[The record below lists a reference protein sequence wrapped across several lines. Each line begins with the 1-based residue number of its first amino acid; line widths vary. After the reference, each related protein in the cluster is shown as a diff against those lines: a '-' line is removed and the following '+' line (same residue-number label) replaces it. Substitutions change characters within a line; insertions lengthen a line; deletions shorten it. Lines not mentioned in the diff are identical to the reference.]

1 MSNEFETN
9 ASDRRDAAH
18 SRTDAARHSDRT
30 APDQSVR
37 CATCPVASGRR
48 ALLAAGVGIGA
59 GLLARDAIAQD
70 DPTHER
76 PQVGDLLIKAGDGAP
91 TPLTPDSIPLGEGQ
105 ILAWPM
111 DPAGN
116 VVRDGSRLNKV
127 LLVRLDPAVLDA
139 QTAERAAGGVVA
151 YSAICPHTGCEVVN
165 WLVEQQILD
174 CPCHSSEYDPKAG
187 ARVVSGPSPRGLA
200 ALPLRI
206 ADGRLTVARPF
217 IGRLGI
223 QQI

>member
-1 MSNEFETN
+1 LRNDSYEHGTGDRRIRETWN
-9 ASDRRDAAH
+9 IDEAASDGAGAPCPC
-18 SRTDAARHSDRT
+18 AIET
-30 APDQSVR
+30 A
-37 CATCPVASGRR
+37 GRR
-48 ALLAAGVGIGA
+48 ALLVAGVGLGVGLVAKVAGA
-59 GLLARDAIAQD
+59 QT
-70 DPTHER
+70 DPTRDR
-76 PQVGDLLIKAGDGAP
+76 PQVGDLLIKAGDATP
-91 TPLTPDSIPLGEGQ
+91 TPLTPDSIPLGAGQ
-105 ILAWPM
+105 VMAWPM

-127 LLVRLDPAVLDA
+127 LLVRLDPSVLDP
-139 QTAERAAGGVVA
+139 QTAERAADGVVA

-165 WLVEQQILD
+165 WLTDKQILD
-174 CPCHSSEYDPKAG
+174 CPCHNSEYDPKAG

-206 ADGRLTVARPF
+206 ADGKLMVARPF